1 MIFQRIFLQHPERVG
16 ESYFEHMVF
25 ALTFSARLFKASA
38 AAFTHAFVPALCETT
53 ASQAIMDMHAEIA
66 ARRAQMAKAE
76 PTSVSASAARPQ
88 YHGQGA
94 ASS

>member
-1 MIFQRIFLQHPERVG
+1 MNVKRIFLDHPERVG

-25 ALTFSARLFKASA
+25 ALKFSGRLFKAGA
-38 AAFTHAFVPALCETT
+38 AALLHAFVPSLCETT
-53 ASQAIMDMHAEIA
+53 ASQTIIDMHCEIA
-66 ARRAQMAKAE
+66 ARRAAMAK
-76 PTSVSASAARPQ
+76 SARLSAANSS